1 MGYYNSIFNM
11 GIECFTAK
19 CAEAGVDGLII
30 VDLQPEED
38 SELISELKLKNID
51 LIRLISPT
59 TNEER
64 LKYILKNSSGFLY
77 YVTITGV
84 TGQHSANIDE
94 LRKSINLIKRN
105 SSLPIMAGFGIKN
118 AKDVEKICKIAD
130 GAVVG
135 SSIVKLIE
143 ENINDKNKMINLI
156 DSFTKKLKKGVEK

>member
-1 MGYYNSIFNM
+1 M
-11 GIECFTAK
+11 
-19 CAEAGVDGLII
+19 
-30 VDLQPEED
+30 
-38 SELISELKLKNID
+38 
-51 LIRLISPT
+51 
-59 TNEER
+59 
-64 LKYILKNSSGFLY
+64 Y

-143 ENINDKNKMINLI
+143 ENINNKNKMINLI